1 MTNALFLTQDERT
14 NSGRGG
20 TPIYWARDNNGND
33 HPVVQYLSSIG
44 AVDISPE

>member
-1 MTNALFLTQDERT
+1 MHYIILTQDERT